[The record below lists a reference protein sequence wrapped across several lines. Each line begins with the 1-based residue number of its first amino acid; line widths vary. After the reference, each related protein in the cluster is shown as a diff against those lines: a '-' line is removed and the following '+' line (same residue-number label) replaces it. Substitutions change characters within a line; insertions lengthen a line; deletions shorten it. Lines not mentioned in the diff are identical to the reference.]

1 MASLI
6 LTESKDGVF
15 RLTLNRP
22 EVRNALNDQ
31 VMGEIADAMVEAQ
44 RDPANRVIVLTGAGD
59 KAFCAGGD
67 LKPGA
72 KTFGFDH
79 SNPRSTMANMF
90 RVVKECGLPIVA
102 RVNGHC
108 MAGGMG
114 IVAMC
119 DMTVA
124 SSKALFGMPEVKIGL
139 FPMQIAVHL
148 TRLMNR
154 RTFDEMCFTG
164 EPISA
169 DEARAAGLVNYVVEP
184 EELDAKVDWLVAR
197 MLDKSP
203 TAIRRGKYALRASQ
217 DMGWEQALA
226 YMENQI
232 MSLALTED
240 AAEGLAAFN
249 EKRKP
254 VWTGR

>member
-6 LTESKDGVF
+6 LTESADGVF
-15 RLTLNRP
+15 RLTINRP
-22 EVRNALNDQ
+22 EVRNPLNDQ
-31 VMGEIADAMVEAQ
+31 VMAEIGEAILEAQ
-44 RDPANRVIVLTGAGD
+44 ADSANRVIVITGAGD

-72 KTFGFDH
+72 KTFNFDH
-79 SNPRSTMANMF
+79 SNPRSPMAQMF
-90 RVVKECGLPIVA
+90 RIVRRCDLPIVA

-108 MAGGMG
+108 LAGGMG
-114 IVAMC
+114 ILAMC
-119 DMTVA
+119 DMAVA
-124 SSKALFGMPEVKIGL
+124 SNKALFGMPEVKIGM
-139 FPMQIAVHL
+139 FPMQIAVLLMRL
-148 TRLMNR
+148 TNR
-154 RTFDEMCFTG
+154 RIFEEMCITG

-169 DEARAAGLVNYVVEP
+169 DEAKAVGLVNHVVDP
-184 EELDAKVDWLVAR
+184 AELDAKVDWLVSR
-197 MLDKSP
+197 IIDKSP
-203 TAIRRGKYALRASQ
+203 TAIRRGKYALHASE
-217 DMGWEQALA
+217 DMSVEQALA

-240 AAEGLAAFN
+240 AIEGLASFN